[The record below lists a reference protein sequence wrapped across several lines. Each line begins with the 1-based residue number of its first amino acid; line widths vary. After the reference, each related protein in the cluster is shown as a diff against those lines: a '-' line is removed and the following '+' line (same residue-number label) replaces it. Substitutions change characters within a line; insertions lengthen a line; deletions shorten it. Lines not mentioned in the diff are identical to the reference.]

1 LPLPNSQSNSANNS
15 IHENAEKINSTDE
28 RKSKNRLYDP
38 KNDKDFTFEEV
49 SGGILMTLIQQFNK

>member
-1 LPLPNSQSNSANNS
+1 MQK
-15 IHENAEKINSTDE
+15 KINSSDE

-49 SGGILMTLIQQFNK
+49 SGGIKVNFNDFDTTI